1 MLFALPFGA
10 GWYTAGGAKTLAYEA
25 ATNAVLPFCVK
36 EVLADPTAVA
46 ELKVKRVSDYDDVVR
61 DHYKGATHP
70 RPTIIRCGG
79 HAESCS
85 KGKYRGPLPTDRRE
99 NARKASVSE
108 AFAESTIGLL
118 LHSQ

>member
-36 EVLADPTAVA
+36 EVLADPAAVA

-61 DHYKGATHP
+61 DHYKRTDGSATSDYMFW
-70 RPTIIRCGG
+70 RACG
-79 HAESCS
+79 
-85 KGKYRGPLPTDRRE
+85 KLLVGKVEKT
-99 NARKASVSE
+99 ASN
-108 AFAESTIGLL
+108 
-118 LHSQ
+118 